1 MKTTEDTRQLLPE
14 ELSPVS
20 GGAYLP
26 GTYKEEANNFLRQR
40 MDQTT
45 FERIMSHK
53 DGRMH
58 PYVAA
63 KIYLSEPDWEKY
75 IWIER
80 HGSLEGYPW

>member
-1 MKTTEDTRQLLPE
+1 MKTPDLPRQLLPD
-14 ELSPVS
+14 ELSPVT

-26 GTYKEEANNFLRQR
+26 GAYKDEARDFLRQC
-40 MDQTT
+40 MDQDT

-53 DGRMH
+53 DGRKH

-63 KIYLSEPDWEKY
+63 KIYLSETDWEKY